1 MTKVDWFFRKFVCFK
16 NATNFTS
23 LFSENAPFGK
33 MGLVALFTERS
44 VVDYTFIRH
53 PMPAALGFEGGVKK

>member
-1 MTKVDWFFRKFVCFK
+1 
-16 NATNFTS
+16 
-23 LFSENAPFGK
+23 